1 MPRKARINEESFEKA
16 LCEIGI
22 DDVALLNSSKSSADI
37 WGRIC
42 SRMGKGDNIENRRA
56 CYDFW
61 KRKGYSLHSTIP
73 DFMQDVKQLNDNGTD
88 PTNIVDFDQLRET
101 EVDTR
106 SDYTRPTTLNSNVHS
121 LVGADRE
128 MKEISCSPSSEIKGK
143 KKDFMKQ
150 LSELLQQHQTNFSLI
165 YTHDYNS
172 TVCSGEMV
180 AIQVLCQCIES
191 YDTTCIRKKNFLN
204 NHASNEIQ
212 GQSSNSEKSEGDY
225 LHNLLTGQAT
235 IDSRDLQTEET
246 AIVNNIS
253 HDKSTPISIVQT
265 PPLLFVS
272 PTSSLLSSATPKI
285 MNVDSTCKTTS
296 KLNVAACLL
305 NQAKNI
311 LSPSKV
317 PDHTIISDEQKNVL
331 RYLNRQ
337 NANSSD
343 FIFDVKEIQQI
354 ERNKANIISQSDMD
368 KLKKLQQDQHKK
380 QHQKNQQNKII
391 TAVAADD
398 DDNNYNIENPK
409 RNLEWTL
416 ILDEYVWHSNDYCV
430 FSYDRHHFT
439 TRTTIGMTN
448 QFFMSVDVHCKFST
462 CTCIFHATL
471 TENGRLRINYLGRI
485 VHKAGEV
492 HARPIRGSRREEL
505 QQFTSLGATPGALYL
520 QQLKSIS
527 TANKEA
533 GNRNAVGSSRSV
545 LRKISSEANSK
556 LRRDDDLDK
565 SLRELKIEQ
574 AKKVFPG
581 EVIPG
586 YLQEISTDPLRLIC
600 FTAGGIA
607 AYHHFGSTMP
617 LSWDATGGIIVN
629 RNKRI
634 FYYELTMTS
643 LSKGG
648 SSLPISVMLSASHG
662 TMDIVHWMNC
672 FIEKYKQVY
681 GFSNPFPKP
690 PVIHSDR
697 ASVFLLA
704 GIQIFNQDETMDR
717 YIERCWRILQ
727 RTATKRDLEITIVHA
742 CLGHFMK
749 NVRKNASKD
758 LGKKQIPFGMWLMAL
773 LVNCNTLDEMIIIW
787 RNICIV
793 LMSPS
798 QNDQFKMSLSV
809 LSKLAD
815 EMNGDPEKKNF
826 VLQNVSVTA
835 KGHITNAIKIDK
847 DDNITHDIGSEEE
860 SIFYVQSSFKELFT
874 TIKQQCK
881 DLLNVYDGPEW
892 KDLPNNPLFSVSY
905 LNRILKLYMPTTPI
919 WSNLLLGNFGQRYGY
934 SLNSTVPPCSCHF
947 GRTTGASESQ
957 MRVLKEAILSK
968 KIYSR
973 IDEVA
978 SKLGETIE
986 AVEMQFAD
994 YILIKKGKS
1003 RLLPAKKQKLAEEP
1017 WNKRNKT
1024 GKTTGVY
1031 TSKKPPMNL
1040 VAMMNNKLLGQ
1051 NDDANL
1057 DAGQLTQFLKFENTS
1072 NNCWLN
1078 SVLQMI
1084 LASGHIVE
1092 AIRRFGSVEADLA
1105 SSRVMVLG
1113 NMLNCLVNKNES
1125 VNEVRKTTVEQS
1137 FIRDHIGY
1145 LRWAGIK
1152 IRPGKNNYVFDFF
1165 QSAIL
1170 PTLLHYNIDLQ
1181 YVIDISIECSS
1192 CKSVSS
1198 VTRQNWNYLLVHQTT
1213 KEDTLDNIVADL
1225 FGPTL
1230 TMNIC
1235 PKCVKQGQYDSS
1247 LSIMNCPKDLFIRF
1261 EPNVAMG
1268 QHRPKLTTH
1277 VDFAQIISRNVARTR
1292 SYSRYTLQSFIVFH
1306 GEDDDGHYMTFAQH
1320 KGDWYRL
1327 NDMNITIVRASTVF
1341 DDQLKNE
1348 PVMLAHFTRPSEID
1362 IFSIA
1367 LWNIFTNFAPTTTTL
1382 PSNLSLNDA
1391 ANYFAKHHIIEDNPL
1406 NLVTI
1411 KLFYCSICKRE
1422 TYAVDRFHDVWQ
1434 MQTNIEEVNAI
1445 INSFVYEEIKCSK
1458 CKEQGL
1464 TRVVLYDIPRF
1475 LILKTRSTD
1484 PNTINFI
1491 DDSGLLHIRLSFSHP
1506 SFEYNMETV
1515 LIVLEENAIFY
1526 LRKTEN
1532 GYSSYNKA
1540 TSEFEP
1546 IQEFSTCQTGLASNW
1561 IVFVYKTETTIFDTP
1576 TLNKTLID
1584 QNNLT
1589 VTTQPEPWTIET
1601 VQGLL
1606 AAFKEYFHVGPIQIK
1621 SNDMKILLDS
1631 GGDINDLI
1639 IDAHLSITATQSTSN
1654 QRVLALASH
1663 TVSEILEKRLKELK
1677 HIWLD
1682 YDIVL
1687 CPINQKQH

>member
-1 MPRKARINEESFEKA
+1 MGSYLFTK
-16 LCEIGI
+16 
-22 DDVALLNSSKSSADI
+22 
-37 WGRIC
+37 
-42 SRMGKGDNIENRRA
+42 GKGDNIENRRA

-73 DFMQDVKQLNDNGTD
+73 DFMQDLQQSNDNGTD
-88 PTNIVDFDQLRET
+88 QTNIVDFDQLRET

-121 LVGADRE
+121 MFGADLE
-128 MKEISCSPSSEIKGK
+128 MKEIS
-143 KKDFMKQ
+143 
-150 LSELLQQHQTNFSLI
+150 
-165 YTHDYNS
+165 
-172 TVCSGEMV
+172 
-180 AIQVLCQCIES
+180 
-191 YDTTCIRKKNFLN
+191 
-204 NHASNEIQ
+204 
-212 GQSSNSEKSEGDY
+212 
-225 LHNLLTGQAT
+225 
-235 IDSRDLQTEET
+235 TEET
-246 AIVNNIS
+246 ATVNNIS
-253 HDKSTPISIVQT
+253 HDKFTPISIVQT

-272 PTSSLLSSATPKI
+272 PASSLSSSATPKI
-285 MNVDSTCKTTS
+285 MNVDSTCKITS

-311 LSPSKV
+311 LSPSQV

-331 RYLNRQ
+331 TYLNRQ

-343 FIFDVKEIQQI
+343 FIFDVNEIQQI

-391 TAVAADD
+391 TAVAAAE
-398 DDNNYNIENPK
+398 DDNNYNIDNPK

-448 QFFMSVDVHCKFST
+448 KFFMNVDAHCKFST

-533 GNRNAVGSSRSV
+533 GNRNAVVSSRSV

-600 FTAGGIA
+600 FTAGGIG

-634 FYYELTMTS
+634 FYYELTMTN

-697 ASVFLLA
+697 ASAFLLA

-727 RTATKRDLEITIVHA
+727 RTATKRDLEITIAHA

-749 NVRKNASKD
+749 NARKNASKD
-758 LGKKQIPFGMWLMAL
+758 LGKKQIPFDMWLMAL
-773 LVNCNTLDEMIIIW
+773 LVNCNTLDEMITIW

-860 SIFYVQSSFKELFT
+860 SIFYVQSSFNALFT

-1003 RLLPAKKQKLAEEP
+1003 RLLPANKQKLAEEP

-1145 LRWAGIK
+1145 LRWTGIK
-1152 IRPGKNNYVFDFF
+1152 IRPGKNNCVFDFF
-1165 QSAIL
+1165 QSAIV

-1181 YVIDISIECSS
+1181 YVINISIECSS

-1213 KEDTLDNIVADL
+1213 KEDILDNIVADL

-1230 TMNIC
+1230 KMNLC
-1235 PKCVKQGQYDSS
+1235 PKCVKQGQYDTS
-1247 LSIMNCPKDLFIRF
+1247 LSIMNYPKNLFIRF

-1277 VDFAQIISRNVARTR
+1277 VDFAQIISHNVACTR
-1292 SYSRYTLQSFIVFH
+1292 SYSRYTLQYFIVFH

-1362 IFSIA
+1362 VFSIA
-1367 LWNIFTNFAPTTTTL
+1367 LWNIFTNFAPTTKTL

-1411 KLFYCSICKRE
+1411 KLFDCSICKRE

-1445 INSFVYEEIKCSK
+1445 INSFAYEDIKCSK
-1458 CKEQGL
+1458 
-1464 TRVVLYDIPRF
+1464 
-1475 LILKTRSTD
+1475 STG
-1484 PNTINFI
+1484 PNAVDFI
-1491 DDSGLLHIRLSFSHP
+1491 DDSGLLHIRPSFSHP
-1506 SFEYNMETV
+1506 AFEHYIQTI
-1515 LIVLEENAIFY
+1515 LIVLEEDDIFY

-1532 GYSSYNKA
+1532 GYSSYNKT

-1546 IQEFSTCQTGLASNW
+1546 IQEFPTCQTGLVSNW
-1561 IVFVYKTETTIFDTP
+1561 IVFVCKAETTIFDTP
-1576 TLNKTLID
+1576 TVNKTLFD

-1601 VQGLL
+1601 VQGLPP
-1606 AAFKEYFHVGPIQIK
+1606 AFREYFHVGPIQIK
-1621 SNDMKILLDS
+1621 ANDMKILLDS

-1639 IDAHLSITATQSTSN
+1639 IDAHLFITATQSTSN
-1654 QRVLALASH
+1654 PRVLTLASH
-1663 TVSEILEKRLKELK
+1663 AVSEILEKRIKQLK

-1687 CPINQKQH
+1687 CPINQKQHWYLVVVDLQAKLILQFDSLPTHDLPRNQNMNRLIHHLNTQYYLRNDTDIDFHDTWQLSTPTTDFNLHQQDSHCCGIHLLTYARAYINRQHFPIITNENVELFRHQIGEELLRVAEPASDHDFSSVSPTLDTFTSKSSLILDFRHPTNQFHNSESEEKQHEKQTNEKK